1 MALAGG
7 VSVRDWLAADMYHPS
22 VSQVVKHQ
30 SSQLCRML
38 HALMRLQRRLVA
50 SVHGVV
56 RSLARR
62 VSSMLRLALPPS
74 ATAQPPLTT
83 GGTPLAVFFGPA
95 TPFVAPVSE
104 RLRTEWKCEIASDD
118 PDEMALQAR
127 TASVLVGG
135 LEKANQ
141 LMRLSGPALR
151 LMQCHFA
158 GIDWL
163 DSAARPAHVPVCNAS
178 GMEFAIAE
186 WVLAAMLQLTVRLH
200 DIDRDMRKRCVE
212 AAAHGTDGGFAP
224 PFFAAPLAP
233 LRPELSNKT
242 VGIVGYGKI
251 GATIARRAAAFGCTV
266 IGTVG
271 RDVPPP
277 TPPDLAWLDGNGGL
291 SRLLEVSDYVVLA
304 CPLTKRTAGLIG
316 KEQLARMKTTAVL
329 INIARGQVV
338 DEAALYHALVEGAIG
353 AAAIDVWWRL
363 PDISKGH
370 RECSSYDLASHP
382 FHTLPNVIMSNHTSG
397 WSDLQLERRYEVVA
411 GNLDRLVRG
420 EPLQSV
426 VVPANRGATA
436 T

>member
-1 MALAGG
+1 MSGF
-7 VSVRDWLAADMYHPS
+7 RAAKR
-22 VSQVVKHQ
+22 QE
-30 SSQLCRML
+30 
-38 HALMRLQRRLVA
+38 
-50 SVHGVV
+50 
-56 RSLARR
+56 
-62 VSSMLRLALPPS
+62 
-74 ATAQPPLTT
+74 
-83 GGTPLAVFFGPA
+83 FGQQ
-95 TPFVAPVSE
+95 T
-104 RLRTEWKCEIASDD
+104 I
-118 PDEMALQAR
+118 
-127 TASVLVGG
+127 
-135 LEKANQ
+135 
-141 LMRLSGPALR
+141 
-151 LMQCHFA
+151 
-158 GIDWL
+158 
-163 DSAARPAHVPVCNAS
+163 
-178 GMEFAIAE
+178 
-186 WVLAAMLQLTVRLH
+186 
-200 DIDRDMRKRCVE
+200 
-212 AAAHGTDGGFAP
+212 
-224 PFFAAPLAP
+224 
-233 LRPELSNKT
+233 
-242 VGIVGYGKI
+242 GIVGYGKI

-353 AAAIDVWWRL
+353 AAAIDVWWKL
-363 PDISKGH
+363 PDISKGQ
-370 RECSSYDLASHP
+370 RECSSYNLASHP